1 MAVATR
7 LAVAAS
13 DRAQLT
19 TWVRAATTR
28 RSLAERARIILL
40 SAEGLSAAAIA
51 DRLGIV
57 RLTVYKWRQRYVRHG
72 RTGEPVARGAGM
84 EGGGPAAAP
93 AEGLEDPPRSP
104 LCREGS
110 RLGARCTSCS
120 TTAARTRRPR

>member
-1 MAVATR
+1 MAVATK
-7 LAVAAS
+7 LAVAAD

-51 DRLGIV
+51 ERLGLV

-72 RTGEPVARGAGM
+72 VSGLRDRPRPGSPDGCRRRRHVTSCAGPSNGSRMRRRTGACG
-84 EGGGPAAAP
+84 
-93 AEGLEDPPRSP
+93 
-104 LCREGS
+104 
-110 RLGARCTSCS
+110 
-120 TTAARTRRPR
+120 